1 MDSLIFSLN
10 STIPVFLVMVLG
22 YILNQRGFF
31 SESFLKISDKL
42 VFKVTLPVMLF
53 MDMWSIN
60 LYSDFDVRY
69 VLFCAG
75 ATIISF
81 VVIWILAKIFI
92 KDKKVIGEF
101 VQASYRSSAAILGE
115 AYIINIYGDAGMV
128 PLMMIGSVPLF
139 NVFAVL
145 VLTLESPEKVSAS
158 EAGKRIKT
166 AIINIIKNPIIDGIA
181 IGLIASALKLQLP
194 AMVQK
199 TFTSISSL
207 TTPLALLAIGASFE
221 FSKMRSKIG
230 LTSIAS
236 AIKLIV
242 LPAVFLPVAVKM
254 GFTDQKLIALMIMLG
269 ACSTPTCYVM
279 AKNMGHDGSLTSST
293 VVSTTLLSTIT
304 LTFWIFIFR
313 TMGYIL

>member
-22 YILNQRGFF
+22 YILNRKGFF
-31 SESFLKISDKL
+31 TESFLKISDKL

-53 MDMWSIN
+53 MDMWGID
-60 LYSDFDVRY
+60 LYSDFDVKY
-69 VLFCAG
+69 VLFCAA
-75 ATIISF
+75 ATTIAF

-92 KDKKVIGEF
+92 KDKKVTGEF
-101 VQASYRSSAAILGE
+101 VQVSYRSSAAILGA
-115 AYIINIYGDAGMV
+115 AYITNIYGDAGMV

-194 AMVQK
+194 TMVQK

-230 LTSIAS
+230 LTAVAS
-236 AIKLIV
+236 AIKLVV
-242 LPAVFLPVAVKM
+242 LPAVFLPIAVKM

-279 AKNMGHDGSLTSST
+279 AKSMGHDGALTSST
-293 VVSTTLLSTIT
+293 VVSTTLLSTVT

-313 TMGYIL
+313 SMGYIL

>member
-22 YILNQRGFF
+22 YILNRKGFF
-31 SESFLKISDKL
+31 TESFLKISDKL

-53 MDMWSIN
+53 MDMWGID
-60 LYSDFDVRY
+60 LYTDFDVKY
-69 VLFCAG
+69 VLFCAA
-75 ATIISF
+75 ATTIAF
-81 VVIWILAKIFI
+81 VVIWIMAKIFI
-92 KDKKVIGEF
+92 KDKKVTGEF
-101 VQASYRSSAAILGE
+101 VQVSYRSSAAILGA
-115 AYIINIYGDAGMV
+115 AYITNIYGDAGMV

-181 IGLIASALKLQLP
+181 IGLIASALKLQLHT
-194 AMVQK
+194 MVQK

-230 LTSIAS
+230 LTAVAS
-236 AIKLIV
+236 AIKLVV

-279 AKNMGHDGSLTSST
+279 AKNMGHDGALTSST
-293 VVSTTLLSTIT
+293 VVSTTLLSTVT

-313 TMGYIL
+313 SMGYIL

>member
-22 YILNQRGFF
+22 YILNRKGFF
-31 SESFLKISDKL
+31 TESFLKISDKL

-53 MDMWSIN
+53 MDMWGID
-60 LYSDFDVRY
+60 LYTDFDVKY
-69 VLFCAG
+69 VLFCAA
-75 ATIISF
+75 ATTIAF

-92 KDKKVIGEF
+92 KDKKVTGEF
-101 VQASYRSSAAILGE
+101 VQVSYRSSAAILGA
-115 AYIINIYGDAGMV
+115 AYITNIYGDAGMV

-194 AMVQK
+194 TMVQK

-230 LTSIAS
+230 LTAVAS
-236 AIKLIV
+236 AIKLVV

-279 AKNMGHDGSLTSST
+279 AKNMGHDGALTSST
-293 VVSTTLLSTIT
+293 VVSTTLLSTVT

-313 TMGYIL
+313 SMGYIL

>member
-22 YILNQRGFF
+22 YILNRKGFF

-53 MDMWSIN
+53 MDMWGID
-60 LYSDFDVRY
+60 LYSDFDVKY
-69 VLFCAG
+69 VLFCAA
-75 ATIISF
+75 ATTTAF

-92 KDKKVIGEF
+92 KDKKVTGEF
-101 VQASYRSSAAILGE
+101 VQASYRSSAAILGA
-115 AYIINIYGDAGMV
+115 AYITNIYGDAGMV

-194 AMVQK
+194 VMVQK

-230 LTSIAS
+230 LTAVAS
-236 AIKLIV
+236 AIKLVV

-279 AKNMGHDGSLTSST
+279 AKNMGHDGALTSST
-293 VVSTTLLSTIT
+293 VVSTTLLSTVT

-313 TMGYIL
+313 SLGYIL

>member
-22 YILNQRGFF
+22 YILNRKGFF

-53 MDMWSIN
+53 MDMWGID
-60 LYSDFDVRY
+60 LYSDFDVKY
-69 VLFCAG
+69 VLFCAA
-75 ATIISF
+75 ATTTAF

-92 KDKKVIGEF
+92 KDKKVTGEF
-101 VQASYRSSAAILGE
+101 VQASYRSSAAILGA
-115 AYIINIYGDAGMV
+115 AYITNIYGDAGMV

-181 IGLIASALKLQLP
+181 IGLIASAFKLQLP
-194 AMVQK
+194 VMVQK

-230 LTSIAS
+230 LTAVAS
-236 AIKLIV
+236 AIKLVV

-279 AKNMGHDGSLTSST
+279 AKNMGHDGALTSST
-293 VVSTTLLSTIT
+293 VVSTTLLSTVT

-313 TMGYIL
+313 SLGYIL

>member
-22 YILNQRGFF
+22 YILNRKGFF
-31 SESFLKISDKL
+31 TESFLKISDKL

-53 MDMWSIN
+53 MDMWGRD
-60 LYSDFDVRY
+60 LYTDFDVKY
-69 VLFCAG
+69 VLFCAA
-75 ATIISF
+75 ATTIAF
-81 VVIWILAKIFI
+81 VVIWIMAKIFI
-92 KDKKVIGEF
+92 KDKKVTGEF
-101 VQASYRSSAAILGE
+101 VQVSYRSSAAILGA
-115 AYIINIYGDAGMV
+115 AYITNIYGDAGMV

-194 AMVQK
+194 TMVQK

-230 LTSIAS
+230 LTAVAS
-236 AIKLIV
+236 AIKLVV

-279 AKNMGHDGSLTSST
+279 AKNMGHDGALTSST
-293 VVSTTLLSTIT
+293 VVSTTLLSTVT

-313 TMGYIL
+313 SMGYIL

>member
-22 YILNQRGFF
+22 YILNRKGFF
-31 SESFLKISDKL
+31 TENFLKISDNL

-53 MDMWSIN
+53 MDMWSID
-60 LYSDFDVRY
+60 LHSDFDVQY
-69 VLFCAG
+69 VLFCAA
-75 ATIISF
+75 ATTISF
-81 VVIWILAKIFI
+81 AVIWVLAKIFI
-92 KDKKVIGEF
+92 KDKSVIGEF
-101 VQASYRSSAAILGE
+101 VQVSYRSSAAILGE

-145 VLTLESPEKVSAS
+145 VLTLESPEKVSSS
-158 EAGKRIKT
+158 EAGRRIEK
-166 AIINIIKNPIIDGIA
+166 AVINIIKNPIIDGIA
-181 IGLIASALKLQLP
+181 LGLLASALKLHLP
-194 AMVQK
+194 VMVQK
-199 TFTSISSL
+199 TFTSIASL
-207 TTPLALLAIGASFE
+207 TTPLALLTIGASFE

-230 LTSIAS
+230 LTAVAS
-236 AIKLIV
+236 ALKLIA
-242 LPAVFLPVAVKM
+242 LPAVFLPVAVKI

-269 ACSTPTCYVM
+269 SCATPTCYVM
-279 AKNMGHDGSLTSST
+279 AKNMGHDGTLTSST

-313 TMGYIL
+313 SMGYIL

>member
-22 YILNQRGFF
+22 YILNRKGFF
-31 SESFLKISDKL
+31 TESFLKISDKL

-53 MDMWSIN
+53 MDMWGID
-60 LYSDFDVRY
+60 LYSDFDVKY
-69 VLFCAG
+69 VLFCAA
-75 ATIISF
+75 ATTIAF

-92 KDKKVIGEF
+92 KDKKVTGEF
-101 VQASYRSSAAILGE
+101 VQVSYRSSAAILGA
-115 AYIINIYGDAGMV
+115 AYITNIYGDAGMV

-194 AMVQK
+194 TMVQK

-230 LTSIAS
+230 LTAVAS
-236 AIKLIV
+236 AIKLVV
-242 LPAVFLPVAVKM
+242 LPAVFLPIAVKM

-279 AKNMGHDGSLTSST
+279 AKSMGHEGALTSST
-293 VVSTTLLSTIT
+293 VVSTTLLSTVT

-313 TMGYIL
+313 SMGYIL

>member
-22 YILNQRGFF
+22 YILNRKGFF
-31 SESFLKISDKL
+31 TESFLKISDKL

-53 MDMWSIN
+53 MDMWGID
-60 LYSDFDVRY
+60 LYTDFDVKY
-69 VLFCAG
+69 VLFCAA
-75 ATIISF
+75 ATTIAF
-81 VVIWILAKIFI
+81 VVIWIMAKIFI
-92 KDKKVIGEF
+92 KDKKVTGEF
-101 VQASYRSSAAILGE
+101 VQVSYRSSAAILGA
-115 AYIINIYGDAGMV
+115 AYITNIYGDAGMV

-194 AMVQK
+194 TMVQK

-230 LTSIAS
+230 LTAVAS
-236 AIKLIV
+236 AIKLVV

-279 AKNMGHDGSLTSST
+279 AKNMGHDGALTSST
-293 VVSTTLLSTIT
+293 VVSTTLLSTVT

-313 TMGYIL
+313 SMGYIL

>member
-22 YILNQRGFF
+22 YILNRKGFF
-31 SESFLKISDKL
+31 TESFLKISDKL

-53 MDMWSIN
+53 MDMWGID
-60 LYSDFDVRY
+60 LYTDFDVKY
-69 VLFCAG
+69 VLFCAA
-75 ATIISF
+75 ATTIAF
-81 VVIWILAKIFI
+81 VVIWIMAKIFI
-92 KDKKVIGEF
+92 KDKKVTGEF
-101 VQASYRSSAAILGE
+101 VQVSYRSSAAILGA
-115 AYIINIYGDAGMV
+115 AYITNIYGDAGMV

-145 VLTLESPEKVSAS
+145 VLTLESPEKVSAY

-181 IGLIASALKLQLP
+181 IGLIASALKLQLHT
-194 AMVQK
+194 MVQK

-230 LTSIAS
+230 LTAVAS
-236 AIKLIV
+236 AIKLVV

-279 AKNMGHDGSLTSST
+279 AKNMGHDGALTSST
-293 VVSTTLLSTIT
+293 VVSTTLLSTVT

-313 TMGYIL
+313 SMGYIL